1 MIKKWFVQPAEKPEE
16 VEIVRGPNIK
26 TFPDFEELSDD
37 LINFGVVPLEFE
49 NEEDYDGLSRGE

>member
-1 MIKKWFVQPAEKPEE
+1 MTKKWFVQPAEKPGD